1 MKEYEIR
8 VIRKGTGATI
18 YSSPQVSDF
27 AAIRR
32 ARLLAEDGDIVEV
45 WRGLQLCLHPG
56 ARACP
61 HPLTGFSRGG

>member
-8 VIRKGTGATI
+8 VIRKGTGATV
-18 YSSPQVSDF
+18 YSSPQTSDF

-45 WRGLQLCLHPG
+45 WRGLNCVFTQAPEHV
-56 ARACP
+56 RI
-61 HPLTGFSRGG
+61 H